1 MVKRRIMRVTEKD
14 LDEGDHIYVRRKGL
28 LYSHHG
34 IYAGSGAVI
43 HFKGAVKEKKDPAV
57 IITDMHDFLNGGKL
71 RRRKHKKRLASSE
84 TLRIAR
90 AHLSEKG
97 YSLPFNNCEHFV
109 TYCVTG
115 KKTSRQV
122 RGVVGGIVGI
132 TVTVAA
138 AVFRKKS
145 ARKKPGG
152 L

>member
-34 IYAGSGAVI
+34 IYAGNGAVI
-43 HFKGAVKEKKDPAV
+43 HFKGAVKEKKDPVV

-109 TYCVTG
+109 TYWRCWGYCRYHRYGSRSRFQKKERQEKAGWFIADGNHSG
-115 KKTSRQV
+115 KIS
-122 RGVVGGIVGI
+122 
-132 TVTVAA
+132 
-138 AVFRKKS
+138 
-145 ARKKPGG
+145 
-152 L
+152 